1 MAFFLYVEI
10 YRKLKYGAGPR
21 LLGFQK
27 KNEIKIQ
34 EDKELDEF
42 TYTGSKIK
50 NQFTAYLLAQIRGAR
65 QNYLRKMLRISS
77 NEMLAE
83 DLTVEEIG
91 ISVEESLEMEHREE
105 LLMREADGCYPEWD
119 EMKDQKLVE
128 ALLLLRE
135 DERKLIYQHV
145 FEERTFDDIS
155 RINGLPPYKVKGI
168 YYYAI
173 RKIRKWMGG
182 DR

>member
-1 MAFFLYVEI
+1 MNLHIPVPKSRTNLPHI
-10 YRKLKYGAGPR
+10 YWH
-21 LLGFQK
+21 
-27 KNEIKIQ
+27 
-34 EDKELDEF
+34 
-42 TYTGSKIK
+42 
-50 NQFTAYLLAQIRGAR
+50 
-65 QNYLRKMLRISS
+65 MLRISS

-105 LLMREADGCYPEWD
+105 LLMRESDGCYPEWD

-168 YYYAI
+168 LKKCCSG
-173 RKIRKWMGG
+173 RRWETM
-182 DR
+182 

>member
-1 MAFFLYVEI
+1 M
-10 YRKLKYGAGPR
+10 
-21 LLGFQK
+21 
-27 KNEIKIQ
+27 
-34 EDKELDEF
+34 DEH

-50 NQFTAYLLAQIRGAR
+50 NQFTAYILAQIRGAR

-105 LLMREADGCYPEWD
+105 LLMREADECYPEWD

>member
-1 MAFFLYVEI
+1 M
-10 YRKLKYGAGPR
+10 
-21 LLGFQK
+21 
-27 KNEIKIQ
+27 
-34 EDKELDEF
+34 DKF
-42 TYTGSKIK
+42 THTRSKIK
-50 NQFTAYLLAQIRGAR
+50 NQFHAYILAQIRGAR
-65 QNYLRKMLRISS
+65 QNYLRKMLRISR
-77 NEMLAE
+77 NEMPAE
-83 DLTVEEIG
+83 DLTMEEMG
-91 ISVEESLEMEHREE
+91 ISVEESLELKYREE
-105 LLMREADGCYPEWD
+105 LLLKEADGDYPKWD

-145 FEERTFDDIS
+145 FEERTFDDMS

-182 DR
+182 AR

>member
-1 MAFFLYVEI
+1 M
-10 YRKLKYGAGPR
+10 
-21 LLGFQK
+21 
-27 KNEIKIQ
+27 
-34 EDKELDEF
+34 DEF

-83 DLTVEEIG
+83 DLTVVEIG
-91 ISVEESLEMEHREE
+91 ISVEESLEMEYREE

-119 EMKDQKLVE
+119 EMKYQKLVE